1 MLEVRRVRPV
11 FRHRRPLVLQDHGF
25 GPAREF
31 VLGSA
36 LEIQG
41 RKNIV
46 VAGCDSDGVDG
57 EGKSGAIADG
67 NTVARATLNAK
78 HYLDKHDAEI
88 FFDSLE
94 DSIQFVS
101 MTNVNDVIVIF
112 VGEKE

>member
-1 MLEVRRVRPV
+1 MIVTFKWEDR
-11 FRHRRPLVLQDHGF
+11 DGF
-25 GPAREF
+25 GPTREF
-31 VLGSA
+31 VLSSA
-36 LEIQG
+36 IEIRG

-88 FFDSLE
+88 FFDSLN

-101 MTNVNDVIVIF
+101 MTYVNDIIVIL
-112 VGEKE
+112 VGENS